1 MAQALTQL
9 YTMVAQDPEIRQSV
23 GVDQVLDVVN
33 RIGQMLGLPRDF
45 KLQKIQ
51 DAPGP
56 DQQAEQMTKIA
67 EEIRGSILEEVG
79 QAIEPVAENS
89 KQNSASIEQIV
100 ELIKNSPQPPA
111 EAQYDNPNQ
120 APGPIPAGAPGP
132 AMAEVR

>member
-1 MAQALTQL
+1 
-9 YTMVAQDPEIRQSV
+9 MVAQDPEIRQSV
-23 GVDQVLDVVN
+23 GVDQVLDVIN

-56 DQQAEQMTKIA
+56 DQQSEEMVKIA

-89 KQNSASIEQIV
+89 KQNSAAIEQIV
-100 ELIKNSPQPPA
+100 ELIKNSPQPPP
-111 EAQYDNPNQ
+111 EAQYDNANQ
-120 APGPIPAGAPGP
+120 APSPRPAGAPGP